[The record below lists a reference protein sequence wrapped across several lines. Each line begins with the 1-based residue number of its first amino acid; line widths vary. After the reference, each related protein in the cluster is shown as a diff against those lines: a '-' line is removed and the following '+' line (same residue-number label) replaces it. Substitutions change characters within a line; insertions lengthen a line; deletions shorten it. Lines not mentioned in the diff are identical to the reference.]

1 MLRLRPY
8 KSCDAAKIAE
18 WIRDEDVFLKW
29 GGQLF
34 GDFPISAEI
43 IDEKYRLQ
51 NGGCTEPDNFYPW
64 VAIDEEN
71 CVVGHFIM
79 RYLRGDHRLLRFGWV
94 VVDDTIRGKGYG
106 TEMLRLGLRYAFGI
120 LGVDKVTLGVFEG
133 NERAH
138 SCYRKAGFSDT
149 GEVVE
154 KQPWNVIEMAITRDR
169 MTEIQGE

>member
-1 MLRLRPY
+1 MNSLNE
-8 KSCDAAKIAE
+8 IAE